1 MSTKSWEAQVP
12 DDLFATK
19 LATYRKEFSET
30 LLLAQAA
37 QDALTSASGLG
48 TFASIP
54 LERA

>member
-12 DDLFATK
+12 DVLFATK